1 VLKEGAQES
10 GLVLQR
16 LTGTASGVGQSAQGG
31 RRTVSQGV
39 LLKITPG
46 VFDGI
51 EFGGVGG
58 KIFQVEAELA
68 IQEGFDFTGQMGTRA
83 VPDDQEIASQLAE
96 QLGEKAEGSI
106 GVDVVVGMQA
116 KVEVEGMATG
126 RHHQRADTRH
136 LLIGAAPLIEHG
148 GVAAGSPGATHQRSH
163 QKASFIEEHE
173 RRLQSAGFFL
183 MRGQSFLIQ
192 RRMARASRSTARRSG
207 FWGLHPRARNKRHT
221 PEIS

>member
-1 VLKEGAQES
+1 M
-10 GLVLQR
+10 
-16 LTGTASGVGQSAQGG
+16 GQGIFFE
-31 RRTVSQGV
+31 
-39 LLKITPG
+39 ITPD

-51 EFGGVGG
+51 EFGGAGRE
-58 KIFQVEAELA
+58 IFQVEAEMT
-68 IQEGFDFTGQMGTRA
+68 IQEGFHLSGQMGTRA
-83 VPDDQEIASQLAE
+83 VPDDQEIALQLAE

-126 RHHQRADTRH
+126 RHHQRADTRD
-136 LLIGAAPLIEHG
+136 LLIGTAALIEHG
-148 GVAAGSPGATHQRSH
+148 SVTAGSPGAAHPGGH
-163 QKASFIEEHE
+163 QKTGFIQEHQM
-173 RRLQSAGFFL
+173 RLQPVGFFL